1 VLGTVR
7 SSRVPGAGREVPVAG
22 GLVESLADPLVLLHE
37 RTARIVAELRQAR
50 SRLESARSPRTL
62 DPAIR
67 AFGRAERL
75 LDRPLRVAIIGE
87 FNSGKSSL
95 ANLLARTESLPTA
108 VVSNTRIPTLLYYA
122 REPEIWAVDERGNR
136 EWLRADYRSLPPSI
150 FRLEV
155 GLPTRRLRTVQILD
169 LPGCADP
176 RFQGRVSDAAVHD
189 VHAVMW
195 CTLSTQAW
203 KESERIAWGQ
213 LPERLRDR
221 SLLVSTHADLL
232 HDPRDAEKLLH
243 RLRGQAGGLFQEIVL
258 VSTLDA
264 LALIQARW
272 EGWAGDSWTVTGA
285 DALEAALHRL
295 LLKLRDQR
303 ADSALR
309 MTGRIAHRALSRL
322 GKVPA

>member
-1 VLGTVR
+1 MPGVVR
-7 SSRVPGAGREVPVAG
+7 NVG
-22 GLVESLADPLVLLHE
+22 GVTDPLAERHE
-37 RTARIVAELRQAR
+37 RTAAILAELRQAR
-50 SRLESARSPRTL
+50 SRLAGGPAALS
-62 DPAIR
+62 PAIR
-67 AFGRAERL
+67 ALRRIEVR
-75 LDRPLRVAIIGE
+75 LDRPLRLAVVGE

-122 REPEIWAVDERGNR
+122 REPEIWAVDERGRR

-155 GLPTRRLRTVQILD
+155 GLPTRTVCAAVQLLD

-176 RFQGRVSDAAVHD
+176 GFQGHVLDAAVHD

-203 KESERIAWGQ
+203 KESERIAWRQ
-213 LPERLRDR
+213 LPERLRGR

-232 HDPRDAEKLLH
+232 HDPRDADKLLH

-272 EGWAGDSWTVTGA
+272 EGWAGDSSWTVTGA

-309 MTGRIAHRALSRL
+309 MTGRIAHRALSQL
-322 GKVPA
+322 GTVSA